1 VPPAV
6 AVDHGRHRHHPAHQG
21 DDLRLAERLVVAP
34 ETGQFRPS
42 PPETVTAEG
51 EIVHEGQVVGLVEG
65 PGRQVEVRSFCTGFL
80 MGMLVEPGERVR
92 SGQPVAWLRVLGDDA

>member
-1 VPPAV
+1 MTPATGPAPAA
-6 AVDHGRHRHHPAHQG
+6 AVFQG

-34 ETGQFRPS
+34 EAGTFRPL

-51 EIVHEGQVVGLVEG
+51 EIVREGQAVGRVDG
-65 PGRQVEVRSFCTGFL
+65 PGRTVEVCSFFTGFL

-92 SGQPVAWLRVLGDDA
+92 PGQPVAWLRTLGGEP

>member
-1 VPPAV
+1 MTLAIDP
-6 AVDHGRHRHHPAHQG
+6 GRHHQHPAYQG

-34 ETGQFRPS
+34 ETGRFRPS

-51 EIVHEGQVVGLVEG
+51 EIVHEGQVIGLVEG
-65 PGRQVEVRSFCTGFL
+65 PGCEAPVRSFCTGFL
-80 MGMLVEPGERVR
+80 MGMLVEPGQRVR

>member
-1 VPPAV
+1 MLSRSITDTTVTTRPTRATTCGSPSGWSSRRRP
-6 AVDHGRHRHHPAHQG
+6 GRSG
-21 DDLRLAERLVVAP
+21 
-34 ETGQFRPS
+34 PS

-80 MGMLVEPGERVR
+80 MGMLVEPGQRVR